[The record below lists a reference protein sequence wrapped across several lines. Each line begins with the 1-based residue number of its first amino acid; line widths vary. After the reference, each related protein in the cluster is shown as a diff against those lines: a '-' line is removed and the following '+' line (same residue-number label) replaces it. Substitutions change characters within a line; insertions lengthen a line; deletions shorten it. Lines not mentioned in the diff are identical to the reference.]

1 MIYCKQSTNVNP
13 LIEKPSIV
21 SSDRGISIKFSN
33 FHIQFGKRKVP
44 YANEYVCQEALWLP
58 VLFDDMNYTVLV
70 TKPQMGNGMSVLD
83 YIPFGQ
89 SQDREKILAGYHN
102 PKASFRPG
110 QMLEINYLAIWV
122 RY

>member
-1 MIYCKQSTNVNP
+1 MIYCKQSNNVNP
-13 LIEKPSIV
+13 LVEKPTIV
-21 SSDRGISIKFSN
+21 SSDRGISMKFSN
-33 FHIQFGKRKVP
+33 LHIQFGKREVP
-44 YANEYVCQEALWLP
+44 YANEYVCQETLWLP

-102 PKASFRPG
+102 PKASFKPG

-122 RY
+122 KH